1 MMFLTRRKSIY
12 SVTYIQKSGELIVV
26 LYIKTAIKL
35 SDLSET
41 VSLSKY
47 DTFGEC
53 SSLVTV

>member
-1 MMFLTRRKSIY
+1 MFLTRRKSIY
-12 SVTYIQKSGELIVV
+12 SVTDIQKSGELIVV

-35 SDLSET
+35 SDLSER

-47 DTFGEC
+47 DTFGES